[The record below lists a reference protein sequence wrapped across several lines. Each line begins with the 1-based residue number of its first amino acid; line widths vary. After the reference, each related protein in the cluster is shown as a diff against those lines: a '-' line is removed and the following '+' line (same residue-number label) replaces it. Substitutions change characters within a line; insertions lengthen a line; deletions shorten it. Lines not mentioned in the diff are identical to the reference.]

1 VVSIHATHL
10 LLGRPCQ
17 FDRKAKH
24 AGFKNNYSLEM
35 DERICTLASLSP
47 GQVCEDQMKLRR
59 KNEVGM
65 II

>member
-1 VVSIHATHL
+1 
-10 LLGRPCQ
+10 
-17 FDRKAKH
+17 
-24 AGFKNNYSLEM
+24 M

>member
-1 VVSIHATHL
+1 VVSIYASHL
-10 LLGRPCQ
+10 LLRRPWQ

-24 AGFKNNYSLEM
+24 VGFKNMYSFEM
-35 DERICTLASLSP
+35 DERTCTLASLSP
-47 GQVCEDQMKLRR
+47 GQVYEDQIKLIR